1 MHGLPRGELV
11 PKPGE
16 GEITMSTGL
25 SNGLRANLKP
35 ARGGRVIAT
44 ASIATVCS
52 VLISACAGTEIG
64 EKGETE

>member
-1 MHGLPRGELV
+1 
-11 PKPGE
+11 
-16 GEITMSTGL
+16 MSTGL